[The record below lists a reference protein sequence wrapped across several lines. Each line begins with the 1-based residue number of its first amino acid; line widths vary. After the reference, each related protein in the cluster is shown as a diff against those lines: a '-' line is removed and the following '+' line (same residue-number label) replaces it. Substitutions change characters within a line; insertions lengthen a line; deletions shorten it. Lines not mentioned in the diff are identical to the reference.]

1 MEALTLQKYYSM
13 SSIQNKVVIITG
25 ASSGIGKATALE
37 TAFRGA
43 RLVLAARRIEA
54 LMDVVDQCKNIGAQ
68 VIGIVTD
75 VSKDE
80 DCRILIGKAVE
91 QFGQIDILINNAGIS
106 MRALFEKTDLS
117 VIRKLMDVNFWGTV
131 YCTKYA
137 LPYLIK
143 NKGSVVG
150 VSSVAGYKGLPGRTG
165 YSASKFAM
173 QGFLDALR
181 VENLKNEL
189 HVMVACPG
197 FTASN
202 IRNTALSAD
211 GSQQGESPRDES
223 KMMSS
228 EAVAKYLIK
237 AIEKR
242 KRTIVLTT
250 QGKVTVFLNKFIPS
264 FFDRMLY
271 NHMAKEHDS
280 PFK

>member
-1 MEALTLQKYYSM
+1 M

-37 TAFRGA
+37 AAFRGA

-54 LMDVVDQCKNIGAQ
+54 LKDVVDQCKNIGAQ

-75 VSKDE
+75 VSKEE